1 MTISS
6 QVLNSIRDI
15 FLTEKDSK
23 EINTSIVLL
32 DTSKKVLFVAAAA
45 IIGLA
50 IFSNSYWL
58 LIPAYI
64 CGESSMFASNVQEI
78 CQDTATTLKVT
89 ISKSKCRNQLF
100 KNAPLFSLINRIV
113 GPYINTEERVQSLII
128 NQVSQHLKNRL

>member
-1 MTISS
+1 MAVTS

-15 FLTEKDSK
+15 FLTEKNAN
-23 EINTSIVLL
+23 EINESIRLL
-32 DTSKKVLFVAAAA
+32 DTSKKVLFVASAA

-50 IFSNSYWL
+50 IFSNSIWL
-58 LIPAYI
+58 LIPGYI

-78 CQDTATTLKVT
+78 YQDAATTLKVT

-113 GPYINTEERVQSLII
+113 GPFINTEKRLQSMII
-128 NQVSQHLKNRL
+128 NKLSQQ

>member
-1 MTISS
+1 MAVTS

-15 FLTEKDSK
+15 FLTEKNAA
-23 EINTSIVLL
+23 EINASVSLL
-32 DTSKKVLFVAAAA
+32 DTSKKVLFVASAA
-45 IIGLA
+45 IISLA

-78 CQDTATTLKVT
+78 YQDAGTTLKVT
-89 ISKSKCRNQLF
+89 ISRSKCRNQLF

-113 GPYINTEERVQSLII
+113 GPYINTEERVQSMII
-128 NQVSQHLKNRL
+128 NKLSKQ